1 MSAVASHQ
9 SQVLPADGDLLRII
23 DVHKA
28 FIRRHGLRHKTTV
41 RAVTGVT
48 LSVGRRETVGLVG
61 ESGSG
66 KSTLARLA
74 LGLIPV
80 DSGRILFGDEDLTT
94 ATEKRLRTLRASMHL
109 IHQDPYES
117 LTPRLRV
124 RDVVAEPMVIQ
135 NEGTAE
141 ERRARAIE
149 AIAAAELDPPAVL
162 AERYPHELSG
172 GQRQRVAL
180 ARAFILTPRLIV
192 ADEPTSMLDA
202 SLRADLLATMRSYRD
217 EHSVGILFI
226 THDLALARAFCDRIA
241 VMYRGRIVEEGQ
253 PETIVRRPAHPY
265 TRALITAARE
275 LRPPATDGDDHY
287 LKTEA
292 QARRHGPPEL
302 VEIEPGHWVARHVA
316 DPSISVARHQQAD
329 QEEDE

>member
-1 MSAVASHQ
+1 MAATLSEPAIRPTDDRLLQIVDVQKSFVRRRGMRRKAEVPAVN
-9 SQVLPADGDLLRII
+9 
-23 DVHKA
+23 
-28 FIRRHGLRHKTTV
+28 
-41 RAVTGVT
+41 GVT
-48 LSVGRRETVGLVG
+48 LSVRLRETVGLVG

-74 LGLIPV
+74 LGLIRA
-80 DSGRILFGDEDLTT
+80 DSGRILFGDEELTT
-94 ATEKRLRTLRASMHL
+94 LNQKRLRALRASMHL
-109 IHQDPYES
+109 IHQDAYGS

-135 NEGTAE
+135 AVGTAE
-141 ERRARAIE
+141 ERRDRAMK

-180 ARAFILTPRLIV
+180 ARAFILTPRLII

-202 SLRADLLATMRSYRD
+202 SLRAGLLATMRSFRD

-226 THDLALARAFCDRIA
+226 THDVALARSFCDRIA
-241 VMYRGRIVEEGQ
+241 VMYRGRIVEEG
-253 PETIVRRPAHPY
+253 PSDAVVGRPAHTY

-275 LRPPATDGDDHY
+275 LRPPADSGDY
-287 LKTEA
+287 LEYEGNGA
-292 QARRHGPPEL
+292 PEL
-302 VEIEPGHWVARHVA
+302 VEIEPGHRVARHIA
-316 DPSISVARHQQAD
+316 PTHKSCEKAKPNQGEQL
-329 QEEDE
+329 